1 MKFDI
6 FYQLPA
12 SSTQKTV
19 DRYREL
25 IAEAVEADRLGFS
38 TVWLAEVHFA
48 RRFSTMPTPMLLL
61 AAIAAKTQRLRLGL
75 AVNLLPLHHPLQIAE
90 ETATLDVISAG
101 RAEFGAGRGAF
112 PLNYRGYGVGIESS
126 RELFE
131 EGLELIKGAW
141 TGERLTFHGKHFNLD
156 GIEVIPKPVQ
166 QPHPPI
172 RLAANSPD
180 TFKFAGQHGYPIFA
194 GGPVNPI
201 PVLGER
207 LELYKR
213 ALADAGRVAPP
224 DWLAGLA
231 MVFVGRDKA
240 SVRAA
245 VEPSLRNYFR
255 SVAEIAEPQTLVP
268 QFQAE
273 FEKARNRLLTMQFE
287 TVDATMGVYGDPEY
301 CADRIRQ
308 LSQQFGFDR
317 LVCWFETGG
326 LIGHQNVLAAMRQFA
341 EKVMPRLG

>member
-12 SSTQKTV
+12 SSTQNTAE
-19 DRYREL
+19 RYREL
-25 IAEAVEADRLGFS
+25 IAEAVEADRLGFNA
-38 TVWLAEVHFA
+38 VWLAEVHFA
-48 RRFSTMPTPMLLL
+48 PRFSTMPAPMLLL
-61 AAIAAKTQRLRLGL
+61 AAIAAKTQRLRMGL

-90 ETATLDVISAG
+90 ETATLDVISGG

-112 PLNYRGYGVGIESS
+112 PLNYRGYGVKIESS

-131 EGLELIKGAW
+131 EGLELIKSAW
-141 TGERLTFHGKHFNLD
+141 TEERVTFHGKHFQAE
-156 GIEVIPKPVQ
+156 GIEVVPKPVQ
-166 QPHPPI
+166 RPNPPI

-180 TFKFAGQHGYPIFA
+180 TFRFAGHHGYPIFA

-213 ALADAGRVAPP
+213 ALAEAGRIAPP

-231 MVFVGRDKA
+231 MVFAGSDKA

-268 QFQAE
+268 QFHEE
-273 FEKARNRLLTMQFE
+273 FEKARNRLLTMQYE
-287 TVDATMGVYGDPEY
+287 TVDATMGVYGDPQY
-301 CADRIRQ
+301 CADRIAE
-308 LSQQFGFDR
+308 LSSQFGFDR

-326 LIGHQNVLAAMRQFA
+326 LIGHQNVLASMRLFA
-341 EKVMPRLG
+341 EKVMPKLE